1 MSRNTELKSKAREP
15 YRQTALSK
23 RGGWLA
29 FIDQEA
35 DGTYSGVNVVRKV
48 PKTWRDRYWRIKSP
62 YTGKVDIRSYRRDK
76 SHRQIVIL
84 SAKKGGARKEN
95 ISHILGLAL
104 DLDGKRGGTRKTI
117 YDIYIFCENN
127 QFPLPTYIIE
137 TSPGHFHLIWLFD
150 HPLPWTE
157 KITRWRESQVL
168 RLIQLFDDFGPDVKA
183 CVNPVQ
189 FYRNWSQENPYN
201 HKRGCDVTIHRTRV
215 RTSLS
220 AMQAALDAYGIPNVY
235 IRRDTAEVV
244 LRRYLRSHEYI
255 HDTSY
260 EKLAKRLGF
269 SARTLKRLIPKLVEA
284 GDLEVVERRGNNKGE
299 TRRTS
304 YHSLIYLQ
312 PIIESE
318 ADLGA
323 DSPIFSEG
331 TPLSDFKSK
340 SAHGRLYAA
349 WQRGDVGVGYRNKAL
364 FALALWLKCWSGGVL
379 GLPELRDRLE
389 LGRLRCG
396 TPEDEFTSTLK
407 SALKHK
413 YSQPLTR
420 KKLREQGLLGF
431 AEVKNA

>member
-1 MSRNTELKSKAREP
+1 M
-15 YRQTALSK
+15 
-23 RGGWLA
+23 
-29 FIDQEA
+29 DQEA
-35 DGTYSGVNVVRKV
+35 DGTYSGVKVVREV
-48 PKTWRDRYWRIKSP
+48 PKTLRDVVQIIKSP
-62 YTGKVDIRSYRRDK
+62 YTGKVERRSYKKRK

-84 SAKKGGARKEN
+84 STKKGGAGKDN
-95 ISHILGLAL
+95 IKYVLGLAL
-104 DLDGKRGGTRKTI
+104 ELDGKKGGTRKTI
-117 YDIYIFCENN
+117 YDVYMFCHNN
-127 QFPLPTYIIE
+127 QFPLLTYIIE
-137 TSPGHFHLIWLFD
+137 TSPGHFHLIWLFN

-157 KITRWRESQVL
+157 KNARWWESQQR
-168 RLIQLFDDFGPDVKA
+168 RLIQLFEDFGPDVKA
-183 CVNPVQ
+183 CLNPVQ

-220 AMQAALDAYGIPNVY
+220 AMQAALDACGIPNVY

-260 EKLAKRLGF
+260 EKLAKQLGF
-269 SARTLKRLIPKLVEA
+269 SARTLKRLIPKLIGS

-312 PIIESE
+312 PVIESE

-340 SAHGRLYAA
+340 SAHGRLYTV

-364 FALALWLKCWSGGVL
+364 FALALWLKCRSGGAF

-389 LGRLRCG
+389 LGRLRVG
-396 TPEDEFTSTLK
+396 TSGSEFKSTLE
-407 SALKHK
+407 SALKNK

-420 KKLREQGLLGF
+420 KKLCEWGLLDF